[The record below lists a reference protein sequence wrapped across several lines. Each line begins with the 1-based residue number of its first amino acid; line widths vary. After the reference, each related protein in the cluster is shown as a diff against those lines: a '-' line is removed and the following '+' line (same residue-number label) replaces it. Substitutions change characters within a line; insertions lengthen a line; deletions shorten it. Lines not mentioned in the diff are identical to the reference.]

1 MTEKEIERIAEAVFQ
16 KILKYQEDWFD
27 SDINKYKTT
36 DREAMIAEL
45 TALNLIKAEYISNEE
60 YELAADVQQRINNIR
75 EELKNNKD

>member
-45 TALNLIKAEYISNEE
+45 AALNLIKAEYLSNEE
-60 YELAADVQQRINNIR
+60 YELAADIQLRINNIR

>member
-16 KILKYQEDWFD
+16 KILKYQEDWFE

-36 DREAMIAEL
+36 DREAMIAEV
-45 TALNLIKAEYISNEE
+45 TALSLIKAEYVSNEE
-60 YELAADVQQRINNIR
+60 YELAADIQKRINNIR

>member
-27 SDINKYKTT
+27 SDVNKYKTT

-45 TALNLIKAEYISNEE
+45 TALNLIKTEYISNEE
-60 YELAADVQQRINNIR
+60 YELAAEVQQRINNIK
-75 EELKNNKD
+75 EELKKQ

>member
-1 MTEKEIERIAEAVFQ
+1 MTEKEIEKIAEAVFQ

-45 TALNLIKAEYISNEE
+45 TALNLIKAEYLSNEE
-60 YELAADVQQRINNIR
+60 YELAADIQLRINNIR

>member
-45 TALNLIKAEYISNEE
+45 TALNLIKAEYLSNEE
-60 YELAADVQQRINNIR
+60 YELAADIQLRINNIR

>member
-27 SDINKYKTT
+27 SNINKYKTT

-45 TALNLIKAEYISNEE
+45 TALNLIKAEYLSNEE
-60 YELAADVQQRINNIR
+60 YELAADIQLRINNIR